1 MNVLAKESLKLFDDL
16 LLNNMM
22 LDVKP
27 IFRPSLKEY
36 DCLLYLKSNMNPR
49 RLQAVDVSNNVEI
62 VDLHPYKAH
71 SLQKIPVADFDPVQC
86 FLKDLRVSILDNY

>member
-1 MNVLAKESLKLFDDL
+1 MSALAKESLRLCDNLMFD
-16 LLNNMM
+16 NM
-22 LDVKP
+22 DIKP

-62 VDLHPYKAH
+62 IDLHPYKAH
-71 SLQKIPVADFDPVQC
+71 SLQKIPVTDFDPVQR
-86 FLKDLRVSILDNY
+86 FLKDLRVSI